1 MLCGMEAAMGKREAK
16 RREMVKLVS
25 RWRASGKSAAVFS
38 REAGIPES
46 RLWYWA
52 RRARA
57 TEFPAF
63 VPVRVIPEESAPTAA
78 SFELLLGDG
87 RRLLIP
93 AALTGR
99 PLRQVLSALR
109 TC

>member
-1 MLCGMEAAMGKREAK
+1 MLRTVEAPMGKREAK
-16 RREMVKLVS
+16 RGEMVKLVS
-25 RWRASGKSAAVFS
+25 RWRASGKSAGVFA

-52 RRARA
+52 RRASAR
-57 TEFPAF
+57 ELPAF
-63 VPVRVIPEESAPTAA
+63 VPVRVIPEESAATGA

-109 TC
+109 AC

>member
-1 MLCGMEAAMGKREAK
+1 MGKRDSK
-16 RREMVKLVS
+16 RREMAKLVA
-25 RWRASGKSAAVFS
+25 RWRASGKSAASFA

-52 RRARA
+52 RRAGAREVA
-57 TEFPAF
+57 AF
-63 VPVRVIPEESAPTAA
+63 VPVRVIPEENAA
-78 SFELLLGDG
+78 RTTSFELLLGDG

-99 PLRQVLSALR
+99 PLRQVLTALR
-109 TC
+109 AC

>member
-1 MLCGMEAAMGKREAK
+1 MGKREAK
-16 RREMVKLVS
+16 RREMTKLVS
-25 RWRASGKSAAVFS
+25 RWRASGRSAAVFS
-38 REAGIPES
+38 KETGIPES

-52 RRARA
+52 RRAGR
-57 TEFPAF
+57 TEPPAF
-63 VPVRVIPEESAPTAA
+63 VPVRMIAEESAATAA